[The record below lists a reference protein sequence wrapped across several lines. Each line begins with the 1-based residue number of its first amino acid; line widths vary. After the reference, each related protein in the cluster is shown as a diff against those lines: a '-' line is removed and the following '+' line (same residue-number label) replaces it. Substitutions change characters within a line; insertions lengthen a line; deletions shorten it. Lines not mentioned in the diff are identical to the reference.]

1 MPQDKIALA
10 IFDFDG
16 TLTEGHLWKGIA
28 KHHRNKKIKR
38 TALLFYI
45 TSHLP
50 YWLAA
55 KVKLYPQDKN
65 RANWG
70 RDLAILF
77 KNFSVA
83 EARIAF
89 EWITDKY
96 FMPLMRPDMIQVM
109 QEQRR
114 QGRRIIL
121 LSGMFS
127 EFLEVIGKR
136 LEVDYVV
143 GTTLEKKG
151 EVYSGKIVPPLCFGE
166 NKSNYLQGLVQKQA
180 LDVDYG
186 ESYAYADSIY
196 DNPVFRLVGHPV
208 AVYPDPELLKQARQ
222 RGWPIIGGK

>member
-1 MPQDKIALA
+1 MPQNKITLA

-28 KHHRNKKIKR
+28 KHHRNKNIKR
-38 TALLFYI
+38 TALFFYI

-55 KVKLYPQDKN
+55 KMKLYPQDKN

-83 EARIAF
+83 EAKIAF
-89 EWITDKY
+89 EWITENY
-96 FMPLMRPDMIQVM
+96 FMPLMRPDMIKVM

-127 EFLEVIGKR
+127 EFLEVIGQR

-143 GTTLEKKG
+143 GTRLEKKG

-180 LDVDYG
+180 LDVDYS

-208 AVYPDPELLKQARQ
+208 AVYPDQELLKQARQ